1 MKKSVSRRRE
11 GKKMDLHIYSQDEK
25 ETLLGEVQFVF
36 CCTKISDP
44 MPHLLSNNHGNDILI
59 A

>member
-1 MKKSVSRRRE
+1 
-11 GKKMDLHIYSQDEK
+11 MDLHIYSQDEK